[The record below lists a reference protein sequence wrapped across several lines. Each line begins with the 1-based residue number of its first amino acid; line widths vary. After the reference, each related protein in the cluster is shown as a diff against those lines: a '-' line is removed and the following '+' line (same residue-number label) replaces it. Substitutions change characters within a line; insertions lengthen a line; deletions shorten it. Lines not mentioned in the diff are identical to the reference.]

1 MSLSRFLCEGR
12 WNQKN
17 LGTGLRQ
24 LPIEMREAQVVANCL
39 RDFGKRSLTD
49 SRFISSANRCAF
61 TVRLLFRKID
71 VEQVNLV
78 VSTYD
83 IPFLIYEEAP
93 VKDLVIGAIDGD

>member
-17 LGTGLRQ
+17 LGAGLRK
-24 LPIEMREAQVVANCL
+24 LPIEMWEAQVVANCL

-49 SRFISSANRCAF
+49 SRFVSAANRCAF

-83 IPFLIYEEAP
+83 IPFLIYEEAS